1 MSWQATQLKY
11 AFGLSGI
18 LSFYGI
24 VSFLVLY
31 APDKYFGGD
40 SALKYKVILVACV
53 LLTLPVALV
62 GMFFASRRKKK
73 EDAANPQEAATTDN
87 SAAAPQ
93 KLTTPAG
100 NYGELT
106 QSAEETVQFLKNSNV
121 GNGKDPVYALPWYIV
136 AGTPKSGKTSLS
148 LASGLHFQNLPS
160 QRQSEQKFIRPTRNI
175 DWRVTSDAVFLDTA
189 GRYQTEGVDG
199 DEWAAILETVKKYR
213 AARPIDGM
221 IVPISAERI
230 LHADDTEIE
239 QMAKVLRTRIDEA
252 IQRTKI
258 RFPIYLVFTHA
269 DAIEGFRDSFS
280 TSQKEGENLVWG
292 ATIPIE
298 QSQNA
303 HALFDPEYDLLQNS
317 VMKRRLMRLSAPFP
331 PARQLKIFNF
341 PLHFGSARKKLGHFV
356 STLFR
361 PNPFSESPF
370 LRGFYFTAVPVNRPQ
385 VKGGQTMTNMAQT
398 VGQSYF
404 TQKLYRDVI
413 LRDKDLVATMQAQ
426 KVKPPILGWLLTILG
441 AFLVIFLL
449 GWAGVSL
456 YLNKKLVDD
465 SAARG
470 EVVLTMVRD
479 DSRRNRNPLEK
490 NPLET
495 REEIDKI
502 ESLRASL
509 EKLDEY
515 DRDGAPLSMRMG
527 FYSGNRLYHE
537 KLLPIYLNAVEQR
550 FKKPVVDK
558 LEQDLDK
565 FAKGT
570 LQIPAAKDS
579 KAASEEDVLGRGYDL
594 LKAYLMFSG
603 EYKTYAEPTFL
614 STTLEDYWK
623 TESKVPDEVKLVAQK
638 QLDFY
643 AKQVS
648 RDEFPRIKYNVKLV
662 EDARKKLQALPAYV
676 RYYKRVTTDISKD
689 VEPISAGSIL
699 AGRSDGVLE
708 SSYTV
713 SGAYTIDGYRKH
725 MKDAITK
732 AQEELT
738 KDDWVMGEKADKA
751 QAQGT
756 DIQRLQDKYFNDYTD
771 NWRKFVRGVN
781 IPAYKSPDAD
791 DAKKSFREFSKTESP
806 MKILLEEVSRQTNL
820 SAEPKS
826 NSWLDSIWSLFQTKQ
841 TSETGGN
848 TAVEKDFRPLF
859 AFTASEKADQQSQL
873 AQYGAD
879 LKKLSEQLETMNQ
892 SKVTQTIE
900 ESANPKSTN
909 SFIKAMDNVE
919 KAVNSKTEVLKTTP
933 SGQEIAE
940 LLKKPVSNL
949 KDFFGA
955 GVQKQIENA
964 WTNEILPKAK
974 EVEKG
979 FPYDADGETDLTKLT
994 AYLKPKS
1001 GTLSKFYDGR
1011 LKQYFEESNGQL
1023 KVKDGSEVQFNPEFV
1038 KYLNNAFRLR
1048 QALFGDSETPQFAY
1062 EFRLQKVTD
1071 AVIEVTIDGQKTDS
1085 NGTGSAAWKF
1095 PAQSGET
1102 GAIMKFASTAEPA
1115 PAANPTAPAATNSST
1130 TERQFA
1136 GSWGLFK
1143 FVDAGS
1149 PKKQPDGSYALSYSL
1164 GGKTVAA
1171 SVKPSGGDLFDRS
1184 MFTSARAPE
1193 KLK

>member
-1 MSWQATQLKY
+1 MSWQTEQLKY
-11 AFGLSGI
+11 AFGLGG
-18 LSFYGI
+18 LFSFYGI
-24 VSFLVLY
+24 VAFLVLY
-31 APDKYFGGD
+31 TPDKYFGGD
-40 SALKYKVILVACV
+40 SALKYKVILIALV

-62 GMFFASRRKKK
+62 GMFVASRRKKK
-73 EDAANPQEAATTDN
+73 EAAAAAKLQEAATND
-87 SAAAPQ
+87 AAPSAPQ

-106 QSAEETVQFLKNSNV
+106 QSAEETVQFLRNSNV
-121 GNGKDPVYALPWYIV
+121 GNGKDAVYALPWYIV

-148 LASGLHFQNLPS
+148 LASGLNFQNLPS
-160 QRQSEQKFIRPTRNI
+160 QRQSEQRHIRPTKNI

-189 GRYQTEGVDG
+189 GRYQTEGVDA
-199 DEWAAILETVKKYR
+199 DEWSAILETIKKYR
-213 AARPIDGM
+213 PARPVDGM

-239 QMAKVLRTRIDEA
+239 QMAKVLRARIDEA
-252 IQRTKI
+252 MQRTKI

-413 LRDKDLVATMQAQ
+413 LRDKDLVATLQAQ
-426 KVKPPILGWLLTILG
+426 KVKPPILGWLLTALG
-441 AFLVIFLL
+441 ALLVLSLL
-449 GWAGVSL
+449 GWATVSL
-456 YLNKKLVDD
+456 YLNKQLVDEA
-465 SAARG
+465 SARG
-470 EVVLTMVRD
+470 EVLLSMVKADRD
-479 DSRRNRNPLEK
+479 RPVLEK
-490 NPLET
+490 NPEET
-495 REEIDKI
+495 RQEIDKI
-502 ESLRASL
+502 EDLRQSL

-515 DRDGAPLSMRMG
+515 ERNGAPLSMRMG
-527 FYSGNRLYHE
+527 FYSGSRLYHE
-537 KLLPIYLNAVEQR
+537 ALLPRYMSVVEQR
-550 FKKPVVDK
+550 FKKPVVRK
-558 LEQDLDK
+558 LEDDLEK
-565 FAKGT
+565 FSKGT
-570 LQIPAAKDS
+570 LPAPATQDNKP
-579 KAASEEDVLGRGYDL
+579 ASEEDVLGRGYDL
-594 LKAYLMFSG
+594 LKAYLMLSNK
-603 EYKTYAEPTFL
+603 YKSNAEPTFL
-614 STTLEDYWK
+614 ATTLADYWK

-638 QLDFY
+638 QLEFY
-643 AKQVS
+643 AKQVD
-648 RDEFPRIKYNVKLV
+648 RDEFPSVELNEKLV
-662 EDARKKLQALPAYV
+662 DDARLKLQKLPAYV
-676 RYYKRVTTDISKD
+676 RYYKRVTTSISKD
-689 VEPISAGSIL
+689 VDPVSAGSIL
-699 AGRSDGVLE
+699 AGRSEGVLE

-713 SGAYTIDGYRKH
+713 PGAYTLDGYRKH
-725 MKDAITK
+725 MKDAIAK

-771 NWRKFVRGVN
+771 NWRKFIRGVN
-781 IPAYKSPDAD
+781 VPTYKTAE
-791 DAKKSFREFSKTESP
+791 DAKNSFRELSKTESP
-806 MKILLEEVSRQTNL
+806 MKILLEEVSKQTNL

-826 NSWLDSIWSLFQTKQ
+826 DSWIDWLWSFTQKKQ
-841 TSETGGN
+841 SGETGGN

-859 AFTASEKADQQSQL
+859 AFTANEKSDQQSQL
-873 AQYGAD
+873 SQYGIE
-879 LKKLSEQLETMNQ
+879 LKKLGDKLETINQ
-892 SKVTQTIE
+892 SQIAQITDE
-900 ESANPKSTN
+900 FNNPKTTN
-909 SFIKAMDNVE
+909 QFVKDLNRVE
-919 KAVNSKTEVLKTTP
+919 ISVNSKIEGLKGTP
-933 SGQEIAE
+933 SGQEISE

-955 GVQKQIENA
+955 GVQQQLGKT

-974 EVEKG
+974 EAEKG

-1001 GTLSKFYDGR
+1001 GILSKFYDEK
-1011 LKQYFEESNGQL
+1011 LKQYFEEANGQL
-1023 KVKDGSEVQFNPEFV
+1023 KVKDGSEVQFDPNFV

-1048 QALFGDSETPQFAY
+1048 QAMFGDSETPQFAY
-1062 EFRLQKVTD
+1062 EFRLQKVAD

-1102 GAIMKFASTAEPA
+1102 GVIMKFASTADAA
-1115 PAANPTAPAATNSST
+1115 PATNTTTTPAAPSSST

-1143 FVDAGS
+1143 FVEAGA
-1149 PKKQPDGSYALSYSL
+1149 PKKQPDGAYALTYSL

-1171 SVKPSGGDLFDRS
+1171 SVKPSGGDLFDRN

>member
-31 APDKYFGGD
+31 TPDKYFGGD
-40 SALKYKVILVACV
+40 SALKYKIILIACV
-53 LLTLPVALV
+53 LLTLPIALV
-62 GMFFASRRKKK
+62 GMFVASRRKKK
-73 EDAANPQEAATTDN
+73 DAANPQEAANTDN

-93 KLTTPAG
+93 KLTTPTG

-160 QRQSEQKFIRPTRNI
+160 QRQSEQKHIRPTKNI

-189 GRYQTEGVDG
+189 GRYQTEGADG
-199 DEWAAILETVKKYR
+199 DEWAAMLETVKKYR
-213 AARPIDGM
+213 GARPIDGM

-252 IQRTKI
+252 MQRTKI

-426 KVKPPILGWLLTILG
+426 KVKPPIMGWLLTALG
-441 AFLVIFLL
+441 ALLVLFLL
-449 GWAGVSL
+449 GWATVSL
-456 YLNKKLVDD
+456 YLNKQLVDETT
-465 SAARG
+465 ARG
-470 EVVLTMVRD
+470 EILLAMVKADRD
-479 DSRRNRNPLEK
+479 RAVLEK
-490 NPLET
+490 NPEET
-495 REEIDKI
+495 RQEIDKT
-502 ESLRASL
+502 EALRQSL
-509 EKLDEY
+509 EKLDTYE
-515 DRDGAPLSMRMG
+515 REGAPLSMRMG
-527 FYSGNRLYHE
+527 FYSGSRIYHE
-537 KLLPIYLNAVEQR
+537 AALPRYISVIEQR
-550 FKKPVVDK
+550 YKKPVVRK
-558 LEQDLDK
+558 LEEDLDK

-570 LQIPAAKDS
+570 LPAPAAKDN
-579 KAASEEDVLGRGYDL
+579 KQPTEEDTLGRGYDL
-594 LKAYLMFSG
+594 LKAYLMLSG
-603 EYKTYAEPTFL
+603 KYRSNAEPTFL
-614 STTLEDYWK
+614 ATTLEDYWK

-638 QLDFY
+638 QLEFY
-643 AKQVS
+643 AKQVD
-648 RDEFPRIKYNVKLV
+648 RDEFPRIELNEKLV
-662 EDARKKLQALPAYV
+662 DDARLKLQKLPAYV
-676 RYYKRVTTDISKD
+676 RYYKRVTTDISKN
-689 VEPISAGSIL
+689 VEPVSVGSVLNGRTENVFESA
-699 AGRSDGVLE
+699 
-708 SSYTV
+708 V
-713 SGAYTIDGYRKH
+713 SVPGAYTIDGYRKY
-725 MKDAITK
+725 MKDAIAK
-732 AQEELT
+732 AQDELT

-781 IPAYKSPDAD
+781 IPTYKNPD
-791 DAKKSFREFSKTESP
+791 DAKNSFRELSKTESP
-806 MKILLEEVSRQTNL
+806 MKILLEEISRQTNL

-841 TSETGGN
+841 TSETGGT

-859 AFTASEKADQQSQL
+859 GFTASEKADQQSQL
-873 AQYGAD
+873 AQYGTD

-892 SKVTQTIE
+892 TKVDQIIA

-909 SFIKAMDNVE
+909 SFIKAMDSVE
-919 KAVNSKTEVLKTTP
+919 KAVNSKIDGLKTTP
-933 SGQEIAE
+933 SGQEIAD
-940 LLKKPVSNL
+940 LLKKPVNNL

-1062 EFRLQKVTD
+1062 EFRLQKVAD

-1115 PAANPTAPAATNSST
+1115 PAANPTAPAATSSST